1 MTRPVVYVYTA
12 TLAPRDAVS
21 GQAVAHARILDAMGF
36 EAILVADGVHEFFDS
51 PVIDVEVA
59 LTANRAAGWLIHFG
73 VWSDGLEA
81 IVSEGTGP
89 RVLVH
94 HNTTPPELL
103 PEGPVREV
111 CQQAVDRLPE
121 IAEGWACI
129 IGDSAHNLAVL
140 HAAGFSGGRVIPP
153 LVMHGANTT
162 SSVRTHEVMMVGR
175 MAPSKGLEYA
185 VKAIALVDRLRPDL
199 KAELHLIG
207 SSAGWDAYAQGVQRL
222 AGLAVAPVATR
233 GSLSD
238 ADRDA
243 LYRRAGLL
251 LVTSRHEGF
260 CVPLVEAMRAGTPI
274 VATDV
279 GAVGETLGGAGI
291 LLPPGDPELI
301 AEAVIRVLDD
311 HALAD
316 TLSRQGLIRAND
328 FDPDRVESQLRDAFD
343 EAFAPLGRA

>member
-1 MTRPVVYVYTA
+1 MRRPVVYVYTA

-21 GQAVAHARILDAMGF
+21 GQTVTHAQILEAMGF
-36 EAILVADGVHEFFDS
+36 EARLVADGVHEFFDG
-51 PVIDVEVA
+51 PVVDVETA
-59 LTANRAAGWLIHFG
+59 LAENPEAGWLVHFG
-73 VWSDGLEA
+73 VWSEGLET
-81 IVSEGTGP
+81 IVARAAGP
-89 RVLVH
+89 RALVH

-103 PEGPVREV
+103 PEGPVRDV

-121 IAEGWACI
+121 IANGWACV
-129 IGDSAHNLAVL
+129 IGDSAHNLTVL

-153 LVMHGANTT
+153 LLLPGPGIT
-162 SSVRTHEVMMVGR
+162 SAPRTHEVMMVGR
-175 MAPSKGLEYA
+175 LAPSKGLDNA

-199 KAELHLIG
+199 KAELHIVG

-222 AGLAVAPVATR
+222 AGLAVAPVAMR

-243 LYRRAGLL
+243 LYGRAGLL

-279 GAVGETLGGAGI
+279 GAVGETLEGAGI
-291 LLPPGDPELI
+291 LLPSGDPELV
-301 AEAVIRVLDD
+301 AEAIIRVLDD
-311 HALAD
+311 GALANN
-316 TLSRQGLIRAND
+316 LSQQGRVRAKD
-328 FDPDRVESQLRDAFD
+328 FDADRVEAELRDAFD
-343 EAFAPLGRA
+343 DAFMPLRRA